1 MDNQV
6 SKSKLGALNWAA
18 MLAPAKPAEAPSADS
33 KPVETQAKPE
43 VSHRYPLKPKKDVI
57 DISVPRRGASGS
69 AIKEQVMRID
79 GEISSLNK
87 ALYRNQVDLADAH
100 VERADLSDALARK
113 LKRAEEL
120 KKDLSGAHAEKA
132 QIKEEIAEIAGKID
146 AVDAKI
152 DGLKS
157 EQDALIKREAELAKQ
172 HRTQYGQA
180 RGAQDYADY
189 LKTLPGYAQGDDAFG
204 KVREEAA
211 SEEARRAQDRMH
223 ATEGKL
229 TETNT
234 RQAVISI
241 EGYFLDLRRGKLHA
255 QGEAKE
261 GELDATQQRIDH
273 LEVKQEKLEGRISE
287 NREQLAKVDA
297 QIAKTE
303 KTIATIERKISDLEG
318 LRDEVLGDA
327 IQSRL
332 ENAEELADKIAELEK
347 AITRLKGELS
357 STRDELKD
365 LKDLRESYDK

>member
-33 KPVETQAKPE
+33 KPIEAQGKPE
-43 VSHRYPLKPKKDVI
+43 VSHPYSLRPKKDVI
-57 DISVPRRGASGS
+57 DISVPKRGASGA

-120 KKDLSGAHAEKA
+120 KQDLSGAQAEKA

-152 DGLKS
+152 DGLKA
-157 EQDALIKREAELAKQ
+157 EQGALIKREAELAKQ

-189 LKTLPGYAQGDDAFG
+189 LKTLPGYAQGDDALG
-204 KVREEAA
+204 KIREEAA
-211 SEEARRAQDRMH
+211 SEEAQRAQDRMH

-241 EGYFLDLRRGKLHA
+241 EGYFLDLRRGKLQA

-261 GELDATQQRIDH
+261 GELDATQQRIDQ
-273 LEVKQEKLEGRISE
+273 LEVKQEKLDGRISE
-287 NREQLAKVDA
+287 NREQLAKIDA

-318 LRDEVLGDA
+318 LRDEVLANA

-332 ENAEELADKIAELEK
+332 ENAEEIADKIAELEK

-357 STRDELKD
+357 STRDELND
-365 LKDLRESYDK
+365 LKDLRDSYK